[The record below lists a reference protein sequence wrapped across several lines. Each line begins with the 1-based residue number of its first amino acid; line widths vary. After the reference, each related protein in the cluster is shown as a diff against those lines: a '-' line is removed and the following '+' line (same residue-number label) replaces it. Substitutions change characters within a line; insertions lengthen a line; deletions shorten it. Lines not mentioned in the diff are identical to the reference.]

1 MTTVFLDTSILIR
14 YFAEDDIPRAVAAA
28 ALIDS
33 EASLVLS
40 TGVVLEALHVL
51 RTEYKLA
58 NPSLAELLTGLLSRS
73 NIALSDADKG
83 AVIAAIYWT
92 QGVSSRWIPDAILA
106 AAAEQAHVDY
116 LATFDEKFSA
126 PSVAVRRL

>member
-51 RTEYKLA
+51 RTEYEMA
-58 NPSLAELLTGLLSRS
+58 NPSLAQLLTGLLSRS
-73 NIALSDADKG
+73 NVALSDADKG
-83 AVIAAIYWT
+83 AVISAIYWT
-92 QGVSSRWIPDAILA
+92 QGVSSRRIPDAILA
-106 AAAEQAHVDY
+106 AAAEQANVDY
-116 LATFDEKFSA
+116 VATFDEGFSA
-126 PSVAVRRL
+126 PSVAVRVL